1 MTAQLVLD
9 GLTKRFSDGF
19 VALDS
24 LSLELAA
31 GEFLVLVG
39 PSGCGKSTALRLVAG
54 LEQPSSGEITL
65 AGRSMK
71 DVAPRDRDMSM
82 VFQNYAL
89 YPQMTVFQNIE
100 FPLRLRKMSREKRAD
115 EVRRVAELLQLSTQL
130 EKKPAQLSGGQRQRV
145 AMGRALIRQ
154 PQLSLMDEPLSNL
167 DAQLRVQMRGD
178 IRSLQREFRTTTIY
192 VTHDQTEAMTMGDR
206 IAVLRDGHLQQL
218 GTPDEV
224 FGAPANLFVAR
235 FIGSPSMNLLAGRV
249 EIAGDSL
256 RVRIGSQVLA
266 LGGLTPGRVA
276 TLRRFADK
284 NVVVGIRPH
293 SLKDPSVTP
302 IATAC
307 ELQGVVKLRESL
319 GIETI
324 LHVSVD
330 DVKAVSSGA
339 GVASEASLS
348 QDTRIIA
355 CVDPATQV
363 REGETVRLAVE
374 ADKLHFFDPQTEE
387 VIR

>member
-1 MTAQLVLD
+1 MTAQLVVER
-9 GLTKRFSDGF
+9 LTKRFGDGF

-24 LSLELAA
+24 LSMRLAE

-100 FPLRLRKMSREKRAD
+100 FPLRLRKMAREKRAE
-115 EVRRVAELLQLSTQL
+115 EVRRVAELLQLTTQL

-224 FGAPANLFVAR
+224 FATPANLFVAR
-235 FIGSPSMNLLAGRV
+235 FIGSPSMNLLSGRV
-249 EIAGDSL
+249 ENDGNSL

-266 LGGLTPGRVA
+266 LS
-276 TLRRFADK
+276 TLAPVRAGSLSKYVDK
-284 NVVVGIRPH
+284 DVVVGIRPH

-302 IATAC
+302 VNAAC
-307 ELQGVVKLRESL
+307 ELRGVVRLRESL

-324 LHVSVD
+324 LHVSVG
-330 DVKAVSSGA
+330 DVKAFSSGS
-339 GVASEASLS
+339 GVATEASLS

-355 CVDPATQV
+355 CVDPASRV
-363 REGETVRLAVE
+363 REGETVHLVLE
-374 ADKLHFFDPQTEE
+374 AENLHFFDPQTEE
-387 VIR
+387 VVR